1 MVWQAAAIMGGLNY
15 LGQRSANRTNA
26 RIASSAS
33 QMSQTNAREQMA
45 FQDKQVQR
53 QMAFQERMSN
63 TAHQR
68 AMADMRAAGINP
80 ILAARQPASTP
91 TGAAGSGA
99 MGQVF
104 TYNHQN
110 IARAAIDGYQ
120 IASQAQSQQASAK
133 ASIAQARASTASIDK
148 MAQDME
154 LSKQQEKKLV
164 EETKKVVQDTK
175 IQKVLNEER
184 WERLFA
190 TMGKDNIM
198 TAIMAARFNIPVE
211 KVLKGFPKGMM
222 PKDRKNMEDAYN
234 KLLSGDS
241 FITRE
246 FSGAIDLTKEAGKAA
261 SRSVQSTLSYI
272 KKKLGF

>member
-1 MVWQAAAIMGGLNY
+1 MPWGAIAAAGLGY

-26 RIASSAS
+26 RIASDAS
-33 QMSQTNAREQMA
+33 QMSQANAREMMA
-45 FQDKQVQR
+45 FQDTQVQR

-63 TAHQR
+63 SAHQR
-68 AMADMRAAGINP
+68 AMADLKAAGLNP

-91 TGAAGSGA
+91 TGAAGGGA

-120 IASQAQSQQASAK
+120 IASQAQASQAQAK
-133 ASIAQARASTASIDK
+133 ASTAQARVSNASIRK
-148 MAQDME
+148 MAQDMA
-154 LSKQQEKKLV
+154 LSKQQEKKLIQ
-164 EETKKVVQDTK
+164 ETTRIVQDTK

-198 TAIMAARFNIPVE
+198 TAIMAARFNIPVQ
-211 KVLKGFPKGMM
+211 KVLKGFPKGMSV
-222 PKDRKNMEDAYN
+222 KDRNNMEEAYN
-234 KLLSGDS
+234 KLLSGES

-246 FSGAIDLTKEAGKAA
+246 FTGALDLTKEAGKSAV
-261 SRSVQSTLSYI
+261 RSVQTTLSYI